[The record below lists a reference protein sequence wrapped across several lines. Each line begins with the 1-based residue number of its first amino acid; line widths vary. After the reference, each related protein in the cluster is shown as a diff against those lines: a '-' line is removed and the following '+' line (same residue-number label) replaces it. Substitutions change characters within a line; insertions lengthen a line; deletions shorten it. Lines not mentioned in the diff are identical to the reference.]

1 MIEEIS
7 LTIREAQPNDAS
19 ELLAMMQQV
28 EEETDFLVMDEQG
41 MELTHE
47 ALALS
52 IEYLQDSNN
61 NLLLL
66 ACMGQKIIGVVSVK
80 ASEQYRIS
88 HVGEVGISILKDY
101 WGLGLGTMLL
111 EEVLIW
117 VKENGVLFR
126 LELDVQTRNE
136 RAVHLYQK
144 MGFEIEALMKRGA
157 RTDDGDFLDVY
168 RMSLLI
174 D

>member
-1 MIEEIS
+1 MSEEIS

-41 MELTHE
+41 MELTPE

-66 ACMGQKIIGVVSVK
+66 ACMGQKITGVFSVK
-80 ASEQYRIS
+80 AGEQYRIS
-88 HVGEVGISILKDY
+88 HVG
-101 WGLGLGTMLL
+101 
-111 EEVLIW
+111 
-117 VKENGVLFR
+117 
-126 LELDVQTRNE
+126 
-136 RAVHLYQK
+136 
-144 MGFEIEALMKRGA
+144 
-157 RTDDGDFLDVY
+157 
-168 RMSLLI
+168 
-174 D
+174 

>member
-1 MIEEIS
+1 MSEEIS

-66 ACMGQKIIGVVSVK
+66 ACMGQKSSGLFLLK
-80 ASEQYRIS
+80 QANNTASLMWE
-88 HVGEVGISILKDY
+88 K
-101 WGLGLGTMLL
+101 LGS
-111 EEVLIW
+111 
-117 VKENGVLFR
+117 
-126 LELDVQTRNE
+126 
-136 RAVHLYQK
+136 AP
-144 MGFEIEALMKRGA
+144 
-157 RTDDGDFLDVY
+157 
-168 RMSLLI
+168 
-174 D
+174 

>member
-1 MIEEIS
+1 MSEEIS

-41 MELTHE
+41 MELTPE

-80 ASEQYRIS
+80 AGEQYRIS

-101 WGLGLGTMLL
+101 WDLG
-111 EEVLIW
+111 
-117 VKENGVLFR
+117 
-126 LELDVQTRNE
+126 
-136 RAVHLYQK
+136 
-144 MGFEIEALMKRGA
+144 
-157 RTDDGDFLDVY
+157 
-168 RMSLLI
+168 
-174 D
+174 

>member
-1 MIEEIS
+1 MSEEIS

-80 ASEQYRIS
+80 GSEQYRIS

>member
-1 MIEEIS
+1 MSEEIS

-41 MELTHE
+41 MELTPE

-66 ACMGQKIIGVVSVK
+66 DCMGQKIIGVVSVK
-80 ASEQYRIS
+80 A
-88 HVGEVGISILKDY
+88 G
-101 WGLGLGTMLL
+101 
-111 EEVLIW
+111 
-117 VKENGVLFR
+117 
-126 LELDVQTRNE
+126 
-136 RAVHLYQK
+136 
-144 MGFEIEALMKRGA
+144 
-157 RTDDGDFLDVY
+157 
-168 RMSLLI
+168 
-174 D
+174 

>member
-1 MIEEIS
+1 MSEEIS

-28 EEETDFLVMDEQG
+28 EEETDFLVMDEKG
-41 MELTHE
+41 MELTPE

-80 ASEQYRIS
+80 TGEQYRIS